1 MPHDAQKIFVMVSG
15 AVNAVGRQSL
25 GQPATIRSALDA
37 AGGFATPAPQMKPAD
52 TVTVRRPLADRKVDV
67 FRFSLSEVP
76 AKWEEFALAD
86 GDLVVFQWDIQP
98 EET

>member
-76 AKWEEFALAD
+76 AKWEEFALAH